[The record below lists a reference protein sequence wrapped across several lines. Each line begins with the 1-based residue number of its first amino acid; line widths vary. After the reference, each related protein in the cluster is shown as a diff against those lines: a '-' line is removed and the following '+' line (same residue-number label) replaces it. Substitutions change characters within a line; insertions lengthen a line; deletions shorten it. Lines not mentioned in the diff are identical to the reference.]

1 MDQET
6 AKYLWALKEI
16 NKSLVVAIETA
27 LALMEK
33 WESFDPDRRKAIIEM
48 LKQLT
53 ARSKEAFEGGPGEP
67 PAEH

>member
-1 MDQET
+1 M
-6 AKYLWALKEI
+6 WALKEI

-33 WESFDPDRRKAIIEM
+33 WEEYDMERRKAIIEM
-48 LKQLT
+48 LQQLT
-53 ARSKEAFEGGPGEP
+53 ARSKKAFEGGPSEP